1 MKNLFTLIAVAA
13 LVGCATTSSTP
24 VGQVQEV
31 GPGTYKI
38 AFSHTSETVF
48 TGHSSTYGVV
58 DQAGQYCHAKGKKL
72 LVVPSKESGVVV
84 FRCEG
89 EMDQQPVTPN
99 AGPIELRAQTKGAGQ
114 N

>member
-1 MKNLFTLIAVAA
+1 MINLLTLIAVAA

-38 AFSHTSETVF
+38 GYSHTVRI
-48 TGHSSTYGVV
+48 GHEMEDEAVSK
-58 DQAGQYCHAKGKKL
+58 AGQYCHDRGRKL
-72 LVVPSKESGVVV
+72 QVVPSKGSDVIV

-89 EMDQQPVTPN
+89 ELIQGSAPVELKVQKQQD
-99 AGPIELRAQTKGAGQ
+99 QTKGAGQ